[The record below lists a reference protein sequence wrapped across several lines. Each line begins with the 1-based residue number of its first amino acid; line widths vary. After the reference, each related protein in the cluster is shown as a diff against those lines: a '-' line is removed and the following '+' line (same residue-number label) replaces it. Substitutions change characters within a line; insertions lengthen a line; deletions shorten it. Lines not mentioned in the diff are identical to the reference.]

1 MAVLKRKNFLID
13 EKTLRRAKRILKT
26 KSESEAVRQAL
37 SLVAFKK
44 EVMRGFDKAA
54 GKFPDFGASGR
65 G

>member
-1 MAVLKRKNFLID
+1 MAGLKRKNFLID
-13 EKTLRRAKRILKT
+13 DKALQKAKRILKAKT
-26 KSESEAVRQAL
+26 ESEAVRQAL

-54 GKFPDFGASGR
+54 GKFPDFGVSVR